1 MGRTRCIIEG
11 GGTTQFRPSPA
22 RKTKWLETGLEAE
35 ARLAQVGN
43 FLDRTLRRGG
53 WKVFQPS
60 VPSGIQSGTLQGP
73 PGGCFRGGLILS
85 QRISESKFGGL
96 ICRHRDRYVRVGTA
110 AVDSNALPAG
120 PGRVGAMPQAGG
132 FCGR

>member
-1 MGRTRCIIEG
+1 M
-11 GGTTQFRPSPA
+11 
-22 RKTKWLETGLEAE
+22 
-35 ARLAQVGN
+35 
-43 FLDRTLRRGG
+43 
-53 WKVFQPS
+53 
-60 VPSGIQSGTLQGP
+60 
-73 PGGCFRGGLILS
+73 S

-120 PGRVGAMPQAGG
+120 PRLTVIMPQAGG